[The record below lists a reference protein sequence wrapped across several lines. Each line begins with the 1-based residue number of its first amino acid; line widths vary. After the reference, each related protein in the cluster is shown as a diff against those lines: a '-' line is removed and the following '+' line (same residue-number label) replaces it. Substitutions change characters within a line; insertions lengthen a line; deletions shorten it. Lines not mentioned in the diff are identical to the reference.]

1 MIAINK
7 LALAEMQEA
16 EKERETFRVTDK
28 GSADWCLRKIAAYR
42 AEMAE
47 NEKMVQAEI
56 ERLQLWLKAENEKA
70 EQSIAYFSGL
80 LESWLRAEN
89 ERDERKRSVSLP
101 HGRIRLK
108 KQQPEYTYR
117 DDEILPYL
125 KDAIPDLVQTKIV
138 DTYSKNDL
146 KVVIEYGVKAGT
158 YEITDNGA
166 VVDLSAGE
174 IIPGLTITERP
185 PKFEI
190 ETEGL

>member
-1 MIAINK
+1 MSALDK

-16 EKERETFRVTDK
+16 EEAREGFRVTDK

-47 NEKMVQAEI
+47 NQELVQAEI
-56 ERLQLWLKAENEKA
+56 ERLQQWLKAENEKA

-80 LESWLRAEN
+80 LEEWLRAEH

-108 KQQPEYTYR
+108 KQQPQYTYR
-117 DDEILPYL
+117 DEEVLPFL
-125 KDAIPDLVQTKIV
+125 KAAAPDLIKTEVV
-138 DTYSKNDL
+138 ETYNKN
-146 KVVIEYGVKAGT
+146 EVKAFVRDHCQV
-158 YEITDNGA
+158 TDEGVPVLA
-166 VVDLSAGE
+166 ETGE
-174 IIPGLTITERP
+174 IVSGVHITERP

>member
-1 MIAINK
+1 MSALDK

-16 EKERETFRVTDK
+16 EEAREGFRVTDK

-47 NEKMVQAEI
+47 NQELVQAEI
-56 ERLQLWLKAENEKA
+56 ERLQQWLKAENEKA

-80 LESWLRAEN
+80 LEEWLRAEH

-108 KQQPEYTYR
+108 KQQPEYTYQ
-117 DDEILPYL
+117 DEKVTLFL
-125 KDAIPDLVQTKIV
+125 KTAAPDMVKTEVIE
-138 DTYSKNDL
+138 TYSKSDL
-146 KVVIEYGVKAGT
+146 KAFIKKHCDVTGEGVPVVASTGEVVPGVQ
-158 YEITDNGA
+158 
-166 VVDLSAGE
+166 
-174 IIPGLTITERP
+174 ITERP
-185 PKFEI
+185 PKFEV